1 MNIRM
6 NQKEVTPLNLVKTV
20 YASVLEEVY
29 KNFSEYA
36 KVFVKNYDNYND
48 EELKAIFLKNEDL
61 NHKISVFLEKN
72 KLV

>member
-20 YASVLEEVY
+20 YASVLEDIY

>member
-20 YASVLEEVY
+20 YASVLEDVY

>member
-20 YASVLEEVY
+20 YASVLEDVY

-48 EELKAIFLKNEDL
+48 EELKAIFLKNEDF

>member
-20 YASVLEEVY
+20 YASVLEDVY

-36 KVFVKNYDNYND
+36 KVFVKNYENYND